1 MKDRLL
7 FLLAVHLTIPGG
19 GAFASGQDA
28 VTGVK
33 ALISRAEELAKAR
46 DLDGAIGLLDKAIQS
61 APDNDVL
68 LGAISDFEFKAG
80 RFASGLK
87 HARKAVALQPA
98 KGAYY
103 CLAAVNAYGEQD
115 VAKCREYCKV
125 VLDQPKKFEPGPV
138 LQARFR
144 EDLLLD
150 KTFTFFFKLDPRK
163 GRLVGGAFA
172 LGLPKTGLPYQ
183 KTSYEISGVRS
194 HRLARGQ
201 SDDVLHVVPR
211 GTEPFPL
218 TIKVTVKPYSFKQ
231 ALAQAS
237 RRSLPPEALANLGP
251 IVGINPKSP
260 VLRKVVSGLKGK
272 DTVASVRN
280 IQAWLS
286 KNIEYK
292 LQIASFREVDFKS
305 VDEIVKRGYAEC
317 QGYAMLF
324 TGLCRAAGIPAR
336 PVWGLMRV
344 PPGVDRKFGDIVSH
358 NWAEFYVPG
367 CGWVPIDPQRFETL
381 GFLPNHYVRMFTGS
395 QKNANSTEAYPLF
408 NLLSMHDAKIRFE
421 ERAESRVTR

>member
-1 MKDRLL
+1 MKSRLL
-7 FLLAVHLTIPGG
+7 FLFAAQVSAL
-19 GAFASGQDA
+19 GASEFAGQHA
-28 VTGVK
+28 GTEAK
-33 ALISRAEELAKAR
+33 ALIAKAEELAKAR
-46 DLDGAIGLLDKAIQS
+46 DLDGAVSFLEKAVQG
-61 APDNDVL
+61 APDNDL
-68 LGAISDFEFKAG
+68 LFGALSDFEFKAG
-80 RFASGLK
+80 KFALGLK
-87 HARKAVALQPA
+87 HARKAIALQPA

-125 VLDQPKKFEPGPV
+125 VLDQPQKFGPGPV
-138 LQARFR
+138 LQARFL
-144 EDLLLD
+144 EDLLLE

-163 GRLVGGAFA
+163 GRLVGGSFA

-201 SDDVLHVVPR
+201 SDDILHVMPQ

-218 TIKVTVKPYSFKQ
+218 TINVTVKPHSFKQ
-231 ALAQAS
+231 ALAKAS
-237 RRSLPPEALANLGP
+237 QRSLPPEARANLGP
-251 IVGINPKSP
+251 ILSIDPKSP
-260 VLRKVVSGLKGK
+260 LLKKVVSGLKGK
-272 DTVASVRN
+272 DTVESVRN
-280 IQAWLS
+280 IQAWMS

-344 PPGVDRKFGDIVSH
+344 PPGVERKFGEIVSH
-358 NWAEFYVPG
+358 NWAEVYVPG
-367 CGWVPIDPQRFETL
+367 SGWVPVDPQRFETL

-395 QKNANSTEAYPLF
+395 QRSAASTEAYPLF

-421 ERAESRVTR
+421 ERAESQGSR